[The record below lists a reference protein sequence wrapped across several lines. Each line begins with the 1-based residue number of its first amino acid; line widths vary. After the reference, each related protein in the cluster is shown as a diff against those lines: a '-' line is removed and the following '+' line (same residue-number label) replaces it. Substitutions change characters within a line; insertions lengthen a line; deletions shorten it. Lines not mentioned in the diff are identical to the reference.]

1 MSVVL
6 KIVVK
11 GEGKERG
18 HLSNTVSCYIVFVF
32 HVFPRY
38 LKIAGGKLL
47 YLIQSFYGVFFNTD
61 FEIDK
66 GKKWRKLYKNSV

>member
-47 YLIQSFYGVFFNTD
+47 YLIQSFYEVF
-61 FEIDK
+61 
-66 GKKWRKLYKNSV
+66 

>member
-11 GEGKERG
+11 GEGKERE

-32 HVFPRY
+32 HVFLWY

-47 YLIQSFYGVFFNTD
+47 YLIQSFYEVF
-61 FEIDK
+61 
-66 GKKWRKLYKNSV
+66 